1 MGRWVEGVLQY
12 LLTKSPG
19 VLIYRLLYELCCKSG
34 YVGLCQHAYHI
45 THAKKSKLLILLIVQ
60 LTYLVFKEKI
70 PHLLRNYGRNPENP
84 GYKCDLLNFPQD
96 F

>member
-1 MGRWVEGVLQY
+1 MGGGASVP
-12 LLTKSPG
+12 LTRSPG
-19 VLIYRLLYELCCKSG
+19 VWSTGLYELCCKSE

-45 THAKKSKLLILLIVQ
+45 THANKSKLLMLLIVQ

-70 PHLLRNYGRNPENP
+70 PHLLRNCGRNPENP
-84 GYKCDLLNFPQD
+84 GYKYDLLNFPQD